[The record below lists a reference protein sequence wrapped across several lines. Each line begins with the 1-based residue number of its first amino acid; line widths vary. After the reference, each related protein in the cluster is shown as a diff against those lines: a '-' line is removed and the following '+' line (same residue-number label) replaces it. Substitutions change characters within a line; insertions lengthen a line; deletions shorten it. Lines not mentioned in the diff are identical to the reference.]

1 MSERDNQIHASKGS
15 ISLNPLNKV
24 FRVLEEVVARQSK
37 GVTYSEVVTALSM
50 PRSSVHRILKDL
62 TDLGYLTFNGES
74 KRYSGSLRLAS
85 LGAEVMTHFQ
95 LRDHLR
101 PHLLEMHRETDHT
114 VNLGVIDGTTGV
126 FLDKIESRD
135 FGIKLFSEIG
145 KTFPLHCTGLGKA
158 LLAFSPPDAIE
169 GLLQSPL
176 KAFTEK
182 TITDPEAFR
191 EELALVRKRGY
202 AFDNEEIT
210 RGILCVAAPVFGFYG
225 EVLCA
230 ISLTFPAYVSTDR
243 GIEREVSI
251 IGKYSGIMSSLFR
264 QGRVLE
270 GEKGNG

>member
-1 MSERDNQIHASKGS
+1 MSERDKQIPDSSGF
-15 ISLNPLNKV
+15 IPLNPLKKV
-24 FRVLEEVVARQSK
+24 FRVLEEVVARQGK
-37 GVTYSEVVTALSM
+37 GATYSEVVAALHL

-62 TDLGYLTFNGES
+62 TELGYLTFNRES

-101 PHLLEMHRETDHT
+101 PYLLEMHRETDHT
-114 VNLGVIDGTTGV
+114 VNMGVLDGTTGV

-158 LLAFSPPDAIE
+158 LLAFSPPDTIE
-169 GLLQSPL
+169 RLLQSPL
-176 KAFTEK
+176 KAFTDK
-182 TITDPEAFR
+182 TITAPKAIR

-202 AFDNEEIT
+202 AFDDEEIT
-210 RGILCVAAPVFGFYG
+210 RGILCVAAPVFGLYG

-230 ISLTFPAYVSTDR
+230 ISLTFPVYFSTDR
-243 GIEREVSI
+243 GIEPEVSI
-251 IGKYSGIMSSLFR
+251 IGKYSGMMSSLFR